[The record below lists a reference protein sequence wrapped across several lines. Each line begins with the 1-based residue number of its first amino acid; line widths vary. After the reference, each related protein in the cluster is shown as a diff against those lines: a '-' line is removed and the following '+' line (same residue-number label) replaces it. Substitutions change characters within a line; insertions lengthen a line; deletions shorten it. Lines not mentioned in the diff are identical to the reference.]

1 MAENKRL
8 EEESSDVRFP
18 NWNRPSG
25 ISPARS
31 VFSHVFLWK
40 WYGENR
46 LQGVH
51 YLRRHFAAFLFIFCP
66 AEGMVRKGKGITMT
80 MRLLVIVA
88 LFSLVI
94 ALALPP
100 MAAADAAADYKAKCA
115 MCHGADGMGKAAMG
129 TKDLGSA
136 DIQKMSDADLTGA
149 ITNGKG
155 KMPAYKGKLT
165 DAQVSDLVKYIRT
178 LKK

>member
-1 MAENKRL
+1 MGPTEWHITLSQRFFPRGSPYCGMAKNGCGEYITLAVISRRFGTYFAPRGL
-8 EEESSDVRFP
+8 GEERE
-18 NWNRPSG
+18 
-25 ISPARS
+25 
-31 VFSHVFLWK
+31 K
-40 WYGENR
+40 
-46 LQGVH
+46 
-51 YLRRHFAAFLFIFCP
+51 
-66 AEGMVRKGKGITMT
+66 MT
-80 MRLLVIVA
+80 MRLLVTIA
-88 LFSLVI
+88 LLSLVV

-165 DAQVSDLVKYIRT
+165 DAQISDLVKYIRT

>member
-1 MAENKRL
+1 MAKFGSREY
-8 EEESSDVRFP
+8 SS
-18 NWNRPSG
+18 
-25 ISPARS
+25 
-31 VFSHVFLWK
+31 
-40 WYGENR
+40 
-46 LQGVH
+46 
-51 YLRRHFAAFLFIFCP
+51 FAVVLAALLFISCP
-66 AEGMVRKGKGITMT
+66 RGVLLVREREKMT
-80 MRLLVIVA
+80 MRLLQRIA
-88 LFSLVI
+88 LFSFVI

-100 MAAADAAADYKAKCA
+100 IAAADAAADYKAKCA
-115 MCHGADGMGKAAMG
+115 MCHGADGSGKAAMG

-165 DAQVSDLVKYIRT
+165 DAQIKDLVSYIRT